1 MGTEL
6 AHEVAQKG
14 RHRVVGDLTISG
26 EDLRC
31 VSDVGLRC
39 GHLTGIAEAEDTA
52 QALLTDRCADRP
64 TGCPNDGGGNVVL
77 LGRQSCR

>member
-1 MGTEL
+1 MGAEL

-31 VSDVGLRC
+31 VSDVGLRRVVVVVV
-39 GHLTGIAEAEDTA
+39 GAV
-52 QALLTDRCADRP
+52 QRQVAD
-64 TGCPNDGGGNVVL
+64 G
-77 LGRQSCR
+77 S